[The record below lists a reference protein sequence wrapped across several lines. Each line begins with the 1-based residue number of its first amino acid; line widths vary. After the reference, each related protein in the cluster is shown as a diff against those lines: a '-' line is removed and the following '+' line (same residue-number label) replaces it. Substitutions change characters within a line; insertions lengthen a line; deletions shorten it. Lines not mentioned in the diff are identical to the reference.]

1 MARPAKYNWEA
12 IEIAYEGGLDSDS
25 IVKRF
30 KITKKQLSNKA
41 ALKGWVIK
49 GYIKSDIEGIS
60 ASLGKLTNICTKHPD
75 LESVIITKID
85 TVVEDNALMENNRK
99 LAKMAQ
105 GIIIKNKD
113 NFNHTNI
120 RNLTGA
126 IKDIENVANPTTSST
141 NITNT
146 NAQQTNNKIEIML
159 ED

>member
-1 MARPAKYNWEA
+1 
-12 IEIAYEGGLDSDS
+12 
-25 IVKRF
+25 
-30 KITKKQLSNKA
+30 
-41 ALKGWVIK
+41 
-49 GYIKSDIEGIS
+49 
-60 ASLGKLTNICTKHPD
+60 
-75 LESVIITKID
+75 
-85 TVVEDNALMENNRK
+85 MENNRK